1 MKKFFN
7 YLLLALVTVCFALPL
22 GGKAEAAKV
31 AVVPLANHVAGDE
44 LAGTIYMQEAL
55 ALFRYPEFDLLGE
68 DVVLEAVGS
77 ENGLAD
83 YSKAALEKVAQAT
96 GADIVVAMQL
106 DKLDAKRM
114 PQRKE
119 ATLKMDLRG
128 KFASLNT
135 VTGAYYY
142 KDLRDTRTIEEAVTV
157 RGDWEHEVLQNVV
170 RNSFKKVAGK
180 IICSFIKN
188 TGQPLRLTLFFIN
201 LYF

>member
-1 MKKFFN
+1 MN
-7 YLLLALVTVCFALPL
+7 WLVPFTCRKLW
-22 GGKAEAAKV
+22 
-31 AVVPLANHVAGDE
+31 HW
-44 LAGTIYMQEAL
+44 
-55 ALFRYPEFDLLGE
+55 FRYPEFDLLGE
-68 DVVLEAVGS
+68 DVVLEAIGS

-135 VTGAYYY
+135 VIGAYYY

-170 RNSFKKVAGK
+170 RNAFKKDCGK
-180 IICSFIKN
+180 ITCSLIKITSAIKADVIFLSFIFLKE
-188 TGQPLRLTLFFIN
+188 T
-201 LYF
+201 

>member
-1 MKKFFN
+1 MKKIFN
-7 YLLLALVTVCFALPL
+7 YVLLALVTVCFALPL

-44 LAGTIYMQEAL
+44 LAGTIFL
-55 ALFRYPEFDLLGE
+55 LVVLLFLSNFVFEILCE
-68 DVVLEAVGS
+68 DVVLEAIGS

-83 YSKAALEKVAQAT
+83 YSKTALEKVAQAT

-170 RNSFKKVAGK
+170 RNAFKKVAGK
-180 IICSFIKN
+180 
-188 TGQPLRLTLFFIN
+188 
-201 LYF
+201 

>member
-7 YLLLALVTVCFALPL
+7 YVLLALVTICFALPL
-22 GGKAEAAKV
+22 GSKAEAAKV

-68 DVVLEAVGS
+68 DVVLEAIGS

-83 YSKAALEKVAQAT
+83 YSKAALERVAQAT
-96 GADIVVAMQL
+96 GADVVVAMQL

-170 RNSFKKVAGK
+170 RNAFKKVAGK
-180 IICSFIKN
+180 
-188 TGQPLRLTLFFIN
+188 
-201 LYF
+201 

>member
-7 YLLLALVTVCFALPL
+7 YVLLALVTICFALPL
-22 GGKAEAAKV
+22 GGRAEAAKV

-68 DVVLEAVGS
+68 DVVLEAIGR

-83 YSKAALEKVAQAT
+83 YSKGALERVAKAT

-170 RNSFKKVAGK
+170 RNAFKKVAGK
-180 IICSFIKN
+180 
-188 TGQPLRLTLFFIN
+188 
-201 LYF
+201 

>member
-7 YLLLALVTVCFALPL
+7 YVLLALVTICFALPL

-31 AVVPLANHVAGDE
+31 AVVPLAN
-44 LAGTIYMQEAL
+44 QEAL

-68 DVVLEAVGS
+68 DVVLEAIGS

-135 VTGAYYY
+135 VSGAYYY

-170 RNSFKKVAGK
+170 RNAFKKVAGK
-180 IICSFIKN
+180 
-188 TGQPLRLTLFFIN
+188 
-201 LYF
+201 

>member
-1 MKKFFN
+1 MKKIFN
-7 YLLLALVTVCFALPL
+7 YVLLALVTVCFALPL

-68 DVVLEAVGS
+68 DVVLEAIGS

-83 YSKAALEKVAQAT
+83 YSKAALEKVAQ
-96 GADIVVAMQL
+96 AMQL

-170 RNSFKKVAGK
+170 RNAFKKVAGK
-180 IICSFIKN
+180 
-188 TGQPLRLTLFFIN
+188 
-201 LYF
+201 

>member
-1 MKKFFN
+1 MKNFFN
-7 YLLLALVTVCFALPL
+7 YVLLALVTVCFALPL
-22 GGKAEAAKV
+22 GGRAEAAKV

-44 LAGTIYMQEAL
+44 LAGNIYMQEAL
-55 ALFRYPEFDLLGE
+55 ELFRYTEFDLLGE
-68 DVVLEAVGS
+68 DVVLEAIGS

-96 GADIVVAMQL
+96 GADVVVAMQL

-135 VTGAYYY
+135 VTGAYY

-170 RNSFKKVAGK
+170 RNAFKKVAGK
-180 IICSFIKN
+180 
-188 TGQPLRLTLFFIN
+188 
-201 LYF
+201 

>member
-1 MKKFFN
+1 MKKIFN
-7 YLLLALVTVCFALPL
+7 YVLLALVTVCFALPL

-68 DVVLEAVGS
+68 DVVLEAIGS

-96 GADIVVAMQL
+96 GADVVVAMQL

-170 RNSFKKVAGK
+170 RNAFKKVAGK
-180 IICSFIKN
+180 YCTRAKVPTFTVSSWFI
-188 TGQPLRLTLFFIN
+188 PHFSS
-201 LYF
+201 

>member
-1 MKKFFN
+1 M
-7 YLLLALVTVCFALPL
+7 
-22 GGKAEAAKV
+22 
-31 AVVPLANHVAGDE
+31 
-44 LAGTIYMQEAL
+44 
-55 ALFRYPEFDLLGE
+55 
-68 DVVLEAVGS
+68 LEAVGS

-170 RNSFKKVAGK
+170 RNAFKKVAGK
-180 IICSFIKN
+180 
-188 TGQPLRLTLFFIN
+188 
-201 LYF
+201 

>member
-68 DVVLEAVGS
+68 DVVLEAIGS

-170 RNSFKKVAGK
+170 RNAFKKGGGK
-180 IICSFIKN
+180 KFFFIKKKHPPN
-188 TGQPLRLTLFFIN
+188 RGGGFIFYR

>member
-1 MKKFFN
+1 MKKFLN
-7 YLLLALVTVCFALPL
+7 YLFLALVTICFALPL

-31 AVVPLANHVAGDE
+31 AVVPLANNVAGDDM
-44 LAGTIYMQEAL
+44 AGTIYMQEAL
-55 ALFRYPEFDLLGE
+55 ALFRYPEFDLLGD
-68 DVVLEAVGS
+68 DVVIAAVG

-83 YSKAALEKVAQAT
+83 YSKASLQKVAQTT

-135 VTGAYYY
+135 ITGAYYY
-142 KDLRDTRTIEEAVTV
+142 KDLRDSRTIEEAVTV
-157 RGDWEHEVLQNVV
+157 RGDWKHEVLQNVV
-170 RNSFKKVAGK
+170 RNAFKKVTDK
-180 IICSFIKN
+180 
-188 TGQPLRLTLFFIN
+188 
-201 LYF
+201 

>member
-1 MKKFFN
+1 MLVSVCTIARN
-7 YLLLALVTVCFALPL
+7 EEEYLPHLLEDITKQDYPV
-22 GGKAEAAKV
+22 
-31 AVVPLANHVAGDE
+31 
-44 LAGTIYMQEAL
+44 QEAL

-68 DVVLEAVGS
+68 DVVLEAIGS

-170 RNSFKKVAGK
+170 RNAFKKVAGK
-180 IICSFIKN
+180 
-188 TGQPLRLTLFFIN
+188 
-201 LYF
+201 

>member
-7 YLLLALVTVCFALPL
+7 YLLLVLVVVCAALPL
-22 GGKAEAAKV
+22 AGKAEAAKV

-55 ALFRYPEFDLLGE
+55 AVFRYPEFDLLGD
-68 DVVLEAVGS
+68 DVVIEAIGS

-83 YSKAALEKVAQAT
+83 YSKASLEQVARAT

-106 DKLDAKRM
+106 DKLDSKRM

-128 KFASLNT
+128 KFAFVN
-135 VTGAYYY
+135 VITGDYYY
-142 KDLRDTRTIEEAVTV
+142 KDLRDSRTIEEAVTV
-157 RGDWEHEVLQNVV
+157 RSDWDHEVLQKVV
-170 RNSFKKVAGK
+170 REAFKKV
-180 IICSFIKN
+180 
-188 TGQPLRLTLFFIN
+188 R
-201 LYF
+201 

>member
-1 MKKFFN
+1 MKNFFN
-7 YLLLALVTVCFALPL
+7 YVLLALVTVCFALPL
-22 GGKAEAAKV
+22 GGRAEAAKV

-44 LAGTIYMQEAL
+44 LAGTIYMQE
-55 ALFRYPEFDLLGE
+55 
-68 DVVLEAVGS
+68 VVLEAIGS

-96 GADIVVAMQL
+96 GADVVVAMQL

-170 RNSFKKVAGK
+170 RNAFKKVAGK
-180 IICSFIKN
+180 
-188 TGQPLRLTLFFIN
+188 
-201 LYF
+201 

>member
-1 MKKFFN
+1 MKKILN
-7 YLLLALVTVCFALPL
+7 YLLLALVTICFALPL

-55 ALFRYPEFDLLGE
+55 ALFRYPEFDLLGD
-68 DVVLEAVGS
+68 DVVIAAVG

-83 YSKAALEKVAQAT
+83 YSKAALQKVAQAT
-96 GADIVVAMQL
+96 GAEIVVAMQL

-128 KFASLNT
+128 KFASLDT
-135 VTGAYYY
+135 LTGAYYY
-142 KDLRDTRTIEEAVTV
+142 KDLRDSRTIEEAVTV
-157 RGDWEHEVLQNVV
+157 RGDWKHEVLQNVV
-170 RNSFKKVAGK
+170 RNAFKKVTDK
-180 IICSFIKN
+180 
-188 TGQPLRLTLFFIN
+188 
-201 LYF
+201 

>member
-7 YLLLALVTVCFALPL
+7 YVLLALVTICFALPL

-68 DVVLEAVGS
+68 DVVLEAI
-77 ENGLAD
+77 
-83 YSKAALEKVAQAT
+83 EKVAQAT
-96 GADIVVAMQL
+96 GADVVVAMQL

-170 RNSFKKVAGK
+170 RNAFKKVAGK
-180 IICSFIKN
+180 
-188 TGQPLRLTLFFIN
+188 
-201 LYF
+201 

>member
-7 YLLLALVTVCFALPL
+7 YMLLALATICFALPL
-22 GGKAEAAKV
+22 GGQAEAAKV
-31 AVVPLANHVAGDE
+31 AVVPLVNHVSGDE

-68 DVVLEAVGS
+68 DVVLAAIGNK
-77 ENGLAD
+77 NGLAD

-106 DKLDAKRM
+106 DKLDARRM

-128 KFASLNT
+128 KFASLNIF
-135 VTGAYYY
+135 TGSYYY
-142 KDLRDTRTIEEAVTV
+142 KDLHDSRTIEEAVTV
-157 RGDWEHEVLQNVV
+157 RSDWKHEVLQDVV
-170 RNSFKKVAGK
+170 RSAFKKVAA
-180 IICSFIKN
+180 N
-188 TGQPLRLTLFFIN
+188 
-201 LYF
+201 

>member
-1 MKKFFN
+1 M
-7 YLLLALVTVCFALPL
+7 
-22 GGKAEAAKV
+22 E
-31 AVVPLANHVAGDE
+31 
-44 LAGTIYMQEAL
+44 
-55 ALFRYPEFDLLGE
+55 
-68 DVVLEAVGS
+68 
-77 ENGLAD
+77 
-83 YSKAALEKVAQAT
+83 YSTAALERVGEVT
-96 GADIVVAMQL
+96 GADIGVAMQR

-170 RNSFKKVAGK
+170 RNAFKKVAGK
-180 IICSFIKN
+180 
-188 TGQPLRLTLFFIN
+188 
-201 LYF
+201 